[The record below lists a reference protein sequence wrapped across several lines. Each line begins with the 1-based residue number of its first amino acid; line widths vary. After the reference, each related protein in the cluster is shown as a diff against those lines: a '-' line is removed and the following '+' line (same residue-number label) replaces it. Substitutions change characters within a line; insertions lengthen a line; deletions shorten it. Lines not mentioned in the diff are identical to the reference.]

1 MNFAGK
7 IWKDSWTLTMNVVLM
22 ILGIVSGYYNLSVF
36 VYTLDLE
43 DKMPGFCING
53 LEFFIYWK
61 KKGSKI
67 LVPRAFSLYIFLH
80 FINGVFI

>member
-1 MNFAGK
+1 
-7 IWKDSWTLTMNVVLM
+7 MNVVLM

-61 KKGSKI
+61 KKKAPKFLSREHFPCI
-67 LVPRAFSLYIFLH
+67 FSSISLMEFS
-80 FINGVFI
+80 FSVNWK